1 MIDPIAFV
9 TSTTDGN
16 HVSLVISGE
25 IDLANADDID
35 LRIAEA
41 IPNHCTSA
49 SVDLTDVTYVDS
61 VGMRIFFKLVG
72 QLRTAQIDL
81 VVVSPRTSPSRRIV
95 EISGLDSVATV
106 EPA

>member
-1 MIDPIAFV
+1 MIDPTAFV
-9 TSTTDGN
+9 TSTSDAN
-16 HVSLVISGE
+16 RVSIAISGE

-35 LRIAEA
+35 LQISDA

-49 SVDLTDVTYVDS
+49 SVDLTGVTYIDS
-61 VGMRIFFKLVG
+61 VGMRIFFKLVA

-81 VVVSPRTSPSRRIV
+81 VVVSPRSSPSRRIV